1 MTITRTLDRATGARD
16 RDQQRPLDLSRCVHP
31 ADWARLPET
40 LRARFA
46 VQHEPARY
54 AASMWFERSAIGAV
68 FALLAMPFKAPL
80 PLHNQVGLPVVVDV
94 RPEGTGVVWSRQL
107 GASGL
112 VRSVKS
118 AGPAGTVI
126 ERTDGGLGM
135 VLDISVDG
143 PALVFTSRAF
153 FLAVGR
159 WRLPIPAL
167 LTPGR
172 CRVEHRAIDAD
183 RFRFTLTMTHK
194 LWGTTFRQT
203 GLFAGSAATG
213 HPPPAA

>member
-1 MTITRTLDRATGARD
+1 MAITLTLDRATGAHERES
-16 RDQQRPLDLSRCVHP
+16 QRTLDLSRTVHP

-46 VQHEPARY
+46 IRHAPVRY
-54 AASMWFERSAIGAV
+54 AARMRFERSALGAV
-68 FALLAMPFKAPL
+68 FALLAKPFKAPL
-80 PLHNQVGLPVVVDV
+80 PLHHRVDLPVTVDV
-94 RPEGTGVVWSRQL
+94 HAVGKDVVWSRQL
-107 GASGL
+107 GPSSV

-135 VLDISVDG
+135 MLDVSVDG
-143 PALVFTSRAF
+143 AALVFTSRAF
-153 FLAVGR
+153 FLSVGR
-159 WRLPIPAL
+159 WRLPIPAW

-172 CRVEHRAIDAD
+172 CRVEHRAVDAE
-183 RFRFTLTMTHK
+183 RFRFTLTMTHP

-203 GLFAGSAATG
+203 GLFTTLETTG
-213 HPPPAA
+213 ETLA